1 MATKKVP
8 INYTNRDFA
17 SIKSEL
23 VNYAKRYYPE
33 TYQDFKEVSFGSL
46 MLDTVAYV
54 GDILSFYLDY
64 QANESFLDSA
74 AEYKNV
80 LRLSKQLGYTFSGNP
95 SSTGIVDFYIVV
107 PSNNVGLGP
116 NTAYLPI
123 LKKGSSFFST
133 SGVTFL
139 LTENVDFSNPNNEV
153 TVGRVNPSTGVP
165 ISYAVKA
172 GGQVVSGKI
181 VSETFSID
189 EYEKFRRLNLGAPL
203 VAEILSVFDADG
215 NEYYQVDYLSQD
227 VIYKEVT
234 SRTQDKDLVPM
245 VMRPYSVPRRFCL
258 KTNGATSYM
267 QFGFGSDAENA
278 VSSPVD
284 PANIVLQMHAR
295 DYISDTSFDP
305 SRLLKSGKLGVTPS
319 NTTLSVQYR
328 VNLQG
333 NVNAAAGTVTRVGS
347 TTFSFNSPSTLNA
360 STIAGV
366 QNSLELFNINPILG
380 DISNPTAEEIRIRTR
395 DFFTTQNRA
404 VTKKDYEAIIYAMP
418 SRFGAVKRCNIVQDP
433 DSFKRNLN
441 LYILAENT
449 DGNLAE
455 APMSLKENLKM
466 WLGNYKMI
474 NDTIDILDGRIINV
488 GINFEVFTDPDINKY
503 DVLNACQISLAN
515 HFSDPLLLGEP
526 LYITDIYTL
535 LNAIRGV
542 VDTKKV
548 EIILKKGTRYAS
560 TNLKNL
566 NELKSADGRYV
577 SVPINAVFEI
587 KYPSIDIKGAIR

>member
-8 INYTNRDFA
+8 INYTSRDFA
-17 SIKSEL
+17 SIKEEL

-80 LRLSKQLGYTFSGNP
+80 LRLSKQLGYTYSGNP
-95 SSTGIVDFYIVV
+95 SSTGIVDFYIIV
-107 PSNNVGLGP
+107 PANNPGLGP
-116 NTAYLPI
+116 NTSYLPI
-123 LKKGSSFFST
+123 LKKGSSFSST

-153 TVGRVNPSTGVP
+153 TVGNVNAGTGVP

-172 GGQVVSGKI
+172 SGQVVSGKI
-181 VSETFSID
+181 VTEVFPIGN
-189 EYEKFRRLNLGAPL
+189 YEKFRKVHLTAPL
-203 VAEILSVFDADG
+203 VAEVLSVFDGDG
-215 NEYYQVDYLSQD
+215 NEYYQVDYLSQN

-234 SRTQDKDLVPM
+234 SRTEESDLVPM

-258 KTNGATSYM
+258 KTNGASSYM
-267 QFGFGSDAENA
+267 QFGFGSDAENSEA
-278 VSSPVD
+278 SPVD
-284 PANIVLQMHAR
+284 PSNIVLQLHAR
-295 DYISDTSFDP
+295 NYISDPSFDP
-305 SRLLKSGKLGVTPS
+305 SQLLRSDKLGVVPQS
-319 NTTLSVQYR
+319 TTLSVDYR
-328 VNLQG
+328 VNLNG
-333 NVNAAAGTVTRVGS
+333 NVNAAAGTVIRVAS
-347 TTFSFNSPSTLNA
+347 STFSFNNPSTLDAN
-360 STIAGV
+360 TVAGV
-366 QNSLELFNINPILG
+366 RNSLELFNVNPILG
-380 DISNPTAEEIRIRTR
+380 DVANPSAEELRIRTR

-404 VTKKDYEAIIYAMP
+404 VTKKDYEALIYAMP

-441 LYILAENT
+441 LYILAENM

-474 NDTIDILDGRIINV
+474 NDTIDVLDGRIINV
-488 GINFEVFTDPDINKY
+488 GINFEVFCDPDVNKY
-503 DVLNACQISLAN
+503 DVLNACQAALVN
-515 HFSDPLLLGEP
+515 KFYDPLLLGEP

-535 LNAIRGV
+535 LNATRGV

-548 EIILKKGTRYAS
+548 EIILKKGTNYAS
-560 TNLKNL
+560 TSLKNL

-577 SVPINAVFEI
+577 QAPINAVFEI
-587 KYPSIDIKGAIR
+587 KYPPLDIKGAIR